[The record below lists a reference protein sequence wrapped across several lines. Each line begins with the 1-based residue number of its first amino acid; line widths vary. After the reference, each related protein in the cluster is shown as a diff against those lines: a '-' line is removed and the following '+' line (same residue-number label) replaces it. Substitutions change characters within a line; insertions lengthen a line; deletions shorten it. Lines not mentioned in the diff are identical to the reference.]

1 MSVRF
6 WLAQSVGLAGLFVF
20 WRLGYVDLVL
30 KSDQTYLSVVIFF
43 MFLVGCGFTWWGD
56 KIVHADATGFDK
68 ADWLRRRLV
77 NFGFIGTMLGFI
89 IALSGVDADS
99 ANSIEAIRP
108 MVAQLISG
116 MGVALFTT
124 LVGLITAEWL
134 GFIIEWFDIRES
146 E

>member
-20 WRLGYVDLVL
+20 WRLGYVNLVL
-30 KSDQTYLSVVIFF
+30 ESDQTYLSVVIFC
-43 MFLVGCGFTWWGD
+43 MFLIGCGFTWWG
-56 KIVHADATGFDK
+56 KRIVHDEATGFDK

-77 NFGFIGTMLGFI
+77 SFGFIGTMLGFI
-89 IALSGVDADS
+89 IALSGVNADS
-99 ANSIEAIRP
+99 ANSIDAIRP
-108 MVAQLISG
+108 MVTQLISG

-124 LVGLITAEWL
+124 LVGLITSEWL
-134 GFIIEWFDIRES
+134 GFIIEWFDIHES